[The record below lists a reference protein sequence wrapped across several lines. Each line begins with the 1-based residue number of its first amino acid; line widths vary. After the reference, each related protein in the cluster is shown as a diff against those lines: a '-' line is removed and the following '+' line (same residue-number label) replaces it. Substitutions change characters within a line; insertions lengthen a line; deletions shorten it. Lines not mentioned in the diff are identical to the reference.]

1 MRLNGLAALC
11 VLIFFL
17 MMAGISG
24 CQEGPVKPPAVAGS
38 FYPSEPARLRADVR
52 AMLARAEP
60 RPDSGRLVTLISPH
74 AGYIYSGAVAAAGYR
89 QLEGRRYSTVVL
101 IGSSHKESFRGAAVL
116 AEGSLATPLGNVRI
130 DESAVRELLSEK
142 AGVRVYPKAFD
153 KEHSLEVQLP
163 FLQETL
169 RPGFKVVPILMGLMD
184 RDVFEHLAAGLSQLA
199 SRQDVLIIASTDLS
213 HYHDYAT
220 AKEMD
225 GKMIDA
231 IKRLSVQESFRL
243 TSAGEAEM
251 CGSSA
256 VLVALEASRRVGAN
270 RAEVYSSANSGDV
283 SGDLGRVVGYVSAG
297 LFVDPLDQAGRME
310 LLRIARETITSYVR
324 DRKVPKFDILDQR
337 FEADGAVFVTI
348 NTHGRLRGCV
358 GDVRSWR
365 PLIDSVVDNAVR
377 ASTKDTRFPPMS
389 PHELKDMELE
399 ISILSHL
406 TPVDSIEEIVV
417 GRHGLLLS
425 KSGRSGLLL
434 PQVPVQQGWDRLT
447 FLQQLSMKADL
458 PPDAWRQ
465 GATIYRFTADV
476 FHEGATGGHG
486 PL

>member
-1 MRLNGLAALC
+1 M
-11 VLIFFL
+11 
-17 MMAGISG
+17 
-24 CQEGPVKPPAVAGS
+24 AGS
-38 FYPSEPARLRADVR
+38 FYPLEAARLRLDVK

-60 RPDSGRLVTLISPH
+60 SPHSGRLVTLISPH
-74 AGYIYSGAVAAAGYR
+74 AGYIYSGQVAAAGYR

-101 IGSSHKESFRGAAVL
+101 IGSSHRESFRGAAVL

-130 DESAVRELLSEK
+130 DESAVRALIDEK
-142 AGVRVYPKAFD
+142 AGVRIYPKAFEM
-153 KEHSLEVQLP
+153 EHSLEVQLP
-163 FLQETL
+163 FLQVTL
-169 RPGFKVVPILMGLMD
+169 AHGFKVVPILLGQID
-184 RDVFEHLAAGLSQLA
+184 RDVFEHLAAGLSHLA

-225 GKMIDA
+225 KKMIDA
-231 IKRLSVQESFRL
+231 IRRLSVQESLRL

-256 VLVALEASRRVGAN
+256 VLVSLEASRRVGAN
-270 RAEVYSSANSGDV
+270 RAEVYASANSGDV
-283 SGDLGRVVGYVSAG
+283 TGDRGRVVGYVSAG
-297 LFVDPLDQAGRME
+297 LFVDPLDQEGRRE
-310 LLRIARETITSYVR
+310 LLRIARETVTSYVM
-324 DRKVPKFDILDQR
+324 DRKVPGRDIVDQR

-348 NTHGRLRGCV
+348 NTHGRLRGCI
-358 GDVRSWR
+358 GDVRAWR
-365 PLIDSVVDNAVR
+365 PLIDSVVDNAVK
-377 ASTKDTRFPPMS
+377 ASSKDHRFPPMS
-389 PHELKDMELE
+389 PHELKDMALE

-406 TPVDSIEEIVV
+406 TPVGGIEEIEV

-434 PQVPVQQGWDRLT
+434 PQVPVQQGWDRDT
-447 FLQQLSMKADL
+447 FLRQLSMKAGL

-476 FHEGATGGHG
+476 FHE
-486 PL
+486 